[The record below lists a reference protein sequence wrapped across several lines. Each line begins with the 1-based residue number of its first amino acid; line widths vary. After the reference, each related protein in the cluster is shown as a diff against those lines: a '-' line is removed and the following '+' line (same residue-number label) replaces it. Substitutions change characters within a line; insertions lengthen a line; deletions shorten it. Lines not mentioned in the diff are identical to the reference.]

1 MKNKPSVAVVM
12 GSVSDKP
19 VAGKAVSVLAE
30 LGVYAEV
37 RVLSAH
43 RTPKETAEYAE
54 KASGRGIRVFI
65 TIAGMSAALGGVI
78 AAHTLLPVIGV
89 PVASGALQ
97 GVDALLATSQMP
109 PGVPVACTAIG
120 QAGAANA
127 AVLAAQI
134 LALSDENI
142 RKNLEQYRKLM
153 KEKILE
159 EDAETGEQE

>member
-19 VAGKAVSVLAE
+19 IAEKAVSVLAE
-30 LGVYAEV
+30 LGVDAEV
-37 RVLSAH
+37 RVLSTH

-65 TIAGMSAALGGVI
+65 AVAGMSAALGGVI

-109 PGVPVACTAIG
+109 PGVPVACMAIG
-120 QAGAANA
+120 QAGATNA

-134 LALSDENI
+134 LALSDEDI
-142 RKNLEQYRKLM
+142 RKNLEQYRALM
-153 KEKILE
+153 KEEILKAS
-159 EDAETGEQE
+159 AEAGEQE